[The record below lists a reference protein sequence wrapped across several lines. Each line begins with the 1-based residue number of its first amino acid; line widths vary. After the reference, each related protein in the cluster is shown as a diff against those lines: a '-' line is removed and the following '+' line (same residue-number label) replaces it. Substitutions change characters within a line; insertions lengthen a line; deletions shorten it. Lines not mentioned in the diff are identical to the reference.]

1 MQICANLWLNQL
13 IFEIDIDIEIDIE
26 IEIDIANSCHSLE
39 IKTLLNF
46 S

>member
-1 MQICANLWLNQL
+1 MCANLCNLWLNQL
-13 IFEIDIDIEIDIE
+13 IFEID